1 MGRGRS
7 CVCTSVGCTG
17 VVCVQVIVWVRVCM
31 VVRTRPNI
39 IKYGKPIVYVCA
51 YVCVLGVCVYESVGT
66 VVCVQVLCVQ
76 VLCVYMYM
84 CVYVYVCLVVRY
96 FLDYCVCA

>member
-1 MGRGRS
+1 M
-7 CVCTSVGCTG
+7 
-17 VVCVQVIVWVRVCM
+17 RV
-31 VVRTRPNI
+31 
-39 IKYGKPIVYVCA
+39 
-51 YVCVLGVCVYESVGT
+51 LHGVCVYEGVGA

-76 VLCVYMYM
+76 VLRVYMYM